1 MPRGW
6 RRPWVDKSVVAGARS
21 ECCVDRDILTV
32 ALALAQAEALAMIV
46 AARLLNGDAT
56 LAQGLRE
63 VALIA
68 ALGASDILVGLD
80 RSPCRVQA
88 GSVLERVLAAIIAR
102 RLAVLV
108 MADALA
114 MVMMVMAFDGSSS
127 ASSGLRWCC

>member
-1 MPRGW
+1 
-6 RRPWVDKSVVAGARS
+6 
-21 ECCVDRDILTV
+21 
-32 ALALAQAEALAMIV
+32 MIV